1 MFEHIITFD
10 YILLRAIPFYFLF
23 ISYCHIL
30 LHITTYYCILLQI
43 STYYYRLVHI
53 STYYYILLHIITIV
67 ITTIFQWLVCYCIS
81 SCKDLGTAAPG
92 QAAESCG
99 PKEPLIPGVLR
110 RKSSTIRGFCI
121 VEQIYGISCGYI
133 PITIYVGGEDLYGRW
148 IVVLQDQSYMEK
160 CQWGIIVINNG
171 D

>member
-67 ITTIFQWLVCYCIS
+67 ITTIFQ
-81 SCKDLGTAAPG
+81 
-92 QAAESCG
+92 
-99 PKEPLIPGVLR
+99 
-110 RKSSTIRGFCI
+110 
-121 VEQIYGISCGYI
+121 
-133 PITIYVGGEDLYGRW
+133 
-148 IVVLQDQSYMEK
+148 
-160 CQWGIIVINNG
+160 
-171 D
+171 

>member
-1 MFEHIITFD
+1 MLLHIITCLN
-10 YILLRAIPFYFLF
+10 ILLHLITYYYMLFLF
-23 ISYCHIL
+23 ISFLFHI
-30 LHITTYYCILLQI
+30 ITYYYILLQI
-43 STYYYRLVHI
+43 GTYYYRLVHI
-53 STYYYILLHIITIV
+53 STYYSYIITIV
-67 ITTIFQWLVCYCIS
+67 ITTIFQWLICYLM
-81 SCKDLGTAAPG
+81 KTQPGTAAPG

-133 PITIYVGGEDLYGRW
+133 PIIIYVGGKDLYGRW
-148 IVVLQDQSYMEK
+148 IVVLQNQSYMEK
-160 CQWGIIVINNG
+160 CQWGVIVIHNG